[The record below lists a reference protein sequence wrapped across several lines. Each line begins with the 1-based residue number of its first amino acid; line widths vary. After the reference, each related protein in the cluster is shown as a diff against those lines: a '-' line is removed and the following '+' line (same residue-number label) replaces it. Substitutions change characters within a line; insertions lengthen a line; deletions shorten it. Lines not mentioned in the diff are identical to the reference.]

1 MQRSEVKFAG
11 LREDFSLLVATLSPP
26 VVEVVTELFVL
37 PLLPRGGGFLA
48 CIPYGVLDES
58 WLTDGAS
65 LEMAP
70 TWLGVGTHFDVP
82 LVEESDDGT
91 PVPLGMNGPVVV
103 VDVNDDFLNFA
114 RLFDPV
120 TDADSEIVP
129 YHPDNTSCIPQIHA
143 LIESVRAWLIER
155 TDPLAG
161 FYSAQEDPEV
171 PAAKGKS
178 VAAKKAGVA
187 PKRVTNAV
195 LMEQLAMLN
204 NQLQL
209 LSARQDALEQSQPVQ
224 GQPAENVS
232 GSSSGNRNKLP
243 DLSAGLGSV
252 DGPQPAMAK
261 TLQLLGPPPRTKLGQ
276 PSMAKVAGI
285 PPEEPNALLGGDGFR
300 AGQDSGNIVNALSQQ
315 STALTAL
322 GAHLAQQGGDPLTE
336 LQSGFSSSSSMRG
349 VQRREKLQAE
359 LASRSGNF
367 FLLMMQQI
375 HKRISPGRALP
386 KSEAELGHLSMVEY
400 LEKAGGYK
408 QQKSLG
414 LIQWI
419 LAHAVD
425 AAAQDDFA
433 GVKEIIAL
441 LAMSVEQAN
450 YDNGDWAVAYLVS
463 LHEDPPIQLFQERS
477 MQVSTTSRPFSPL
490 IPPTWTAT
498 TLSYIKDI
506 EVLASKK
513 PDSGKKAAVA
523 QKDPGADGSP
533 VGSPKRKPRY
543 PKRPKAGA
551 EANQ

>member
-1 MQRSEVKFAG
+1 
-11 LREDFSLLVATLSPP
+11 
-26 VVEVVTELFVL
+26 
-37 PLLPRGGGFLA
+37 
-48 CIPYGVLDES
+48 
-58 WLTDGAS
+58 
-65 LEMAP
+65 
-70 TWLGVGTHFDVP
+70 
-82 LVEESDDGT
+82 
-91 PVPLGMNGPVVV
+91 
-103 VDVNDDFLNFA
+103 
-114 RLFDPV
+114 
-120 TDADSEIVP
+120 
-129 YHPDNTSCIPQIHA
+129 
-143 LIESVRAWLIER
+143 
-155 TDPLAG
+155 
-161 FYSAQEDPEV
+161 
-171 PAAKGKS
+171 
-178 VAAKKAGVA
+178 
-187 PKRVTNAV
+187 
-195 LMEQLAMLN
+195 
-204 NQLQL
+204 
-209 LSARQDALEQSQPVQ
+209 
-224 GQPAENVS
+224 
-232 GSSSGNRNKLP
+232 
-243 DLSAGLGSV
+243 
-252 DGPQPAMAK
+252 
-261 TLQLLGPPPRTKLGQ
+261 
-276 PSMAKVAGI
+276 MAKVAGI

-322 GAHLAQQGGDPLTE
+322 VAHLAQQGGDPLTE

-506 EVLASKK
+506 EVLANKK
-513 PDSGKKAAVA
+513 PDSGKKAAAA